1 MPAGAGDF
9 LRWEWLPAL
18 TRWVPSVTSTRVTDA
33 SHSQAGASDRDWLTA
48 DCPACGNTFRIR
60 RAALNQVTGC
70 PVCGMSF
77 LAELEVPGNE
87 APATRPLDDAAL
99 ERPAR
104 EEEAP
109 GEPAPDEPLVGRRRK
124 DRSRKARGNRS
135 PGPYAPADDF
145 AAGGVPTE
153 EVPAVFAGKA
163 LGAAN
168 QPVEWHQPVP
178 EPSPE
183 PGTYEVDESTGLPV
197 GRAVLLDDEFK
208 QKLKQIEGDEAPGSR
223 RRRRRRRF
231 LGAAKEL
238 VAWDFDPRAWKR
250 GERTG
255 GRFMIVSVSLLCLA
269 AFTLAVVIFTAAS
282 RTSTRKAVGPDAADT
297 LLASDQMPSDERGV
311 RNLILRDPGGA
322 IEKFKPIVKDF
333 LDARNWKERLAYCRD
348 PERVGP
354 LMEAYYANQ
363 PDGPVPYRSI
373 GTSGNIAYRG
383 NFAVLGVELADYEIR
398 QLALHLAGGKA
409 MVDWESFVGYCDV
422 DPAEFRKARSTES
435 RAMRA
440 TITKTEPPYLNYGF
454 RDEDNLDCYTL
465 TFPDQSYVFGY
476 AERFSKAS
484 ARLQDWMV
492 GSNACRAIVKL
503 AYPQNAP
510 AADQVWIKD
519 AAEEGWVVGV
529 ALTFEGEGL

>member
-1 MPAGAGDF
+1 
-9 LRWEWLPAL
+9 
-18 TRWVPSVTSTRVTDA
+18 
-33 SHSQAGASDRDWLTA
+33 
-48 DCPACGNTFRIR
+48 
-60 RAALNQVTGC
+60 
-70 PVCGMSF
+70 MSF
-77 LAELEVPGNE
+77 LAELAVAGDEEPVPQPAEGA
-87 APATRPLDDAAL
+87 AP

-109 GEPAPDEPLVGRRRK
+109 GGPASDEPRKGRRRK
-124 DRSRKARGNRS
+124 DRSRKVCGSRS
-135 PGPYAPADDF
+135 PGAHAPADDS
-145 AAGGVPTE
+145 AARGIPTE

-168 QPVEWHQPVP
+168 QPVEWRPPVP

-208 QKLKQIEGDEAPGSR
+208 QKLKQIEEEEAPASR

-250 GERTG
+250 GERPG

-269 AFTLAVVIFTAAS
+269 AFTLAVGIFTAAS
-282 RTSTRKAVGPDAADT
+282 RTSTRTGGPDAAGT
-297 LLASDQMPSDERGV
+297 LPVSDQMPSDERGLRDLV
-311 RNLILRDPGGA
+311 LRDPAGA
-322 IEKFKPIVKDF
+322 IEKFKPIVKAF
-333 LDARNWKERLAYCRD
+333 LDARNRKERLAYCRD

-373 GTSGNIAYRG
+373 GASGNIAYRG
-383 NFAVLGVELADYEIR
+383 NFAVLGVELTNYEVR
-398 QLALHLAGGKA
+398 QLAVHLAGGKA

-422 DPAEFRKARSTES
+422 DPVEFRKARSTES
-435 RAMRA
+435 RVMRA

-454 RDEDNLDCYTL
+454 RDEENLDCYTL

-484 ARLQDWMV
+484 ARLRDWMV
-492 GSNACRAIVKL
+492 GSNACRVIVKL
-503 AYPQNAP
+503 AYPQDAP
-510 AADQVWIKD
+510 SADQVWIKD

-529 ALTFEGEGL
+529 ALAYGEDDL